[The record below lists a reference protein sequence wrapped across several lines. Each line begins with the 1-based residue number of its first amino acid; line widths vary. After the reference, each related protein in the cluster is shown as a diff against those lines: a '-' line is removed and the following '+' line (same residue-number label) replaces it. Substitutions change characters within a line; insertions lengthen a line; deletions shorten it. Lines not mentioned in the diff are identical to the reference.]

1 MNTYTVY
8 LEGRGL
14 SLRNKYDDNLKDTD
28 VYCLFAD
35 IMNSFLL
42 TFTKLGARPQEGQE
56 IVVVRE

>member
-28 VYCLFAD
+28 VYY
-35 IMNSFLL
+35 LL
-42 TFTKLGARPQEGQE
+42 RIYNELILLKFTKLGARPQEGQE
-56 IVVVRE
+56 IVCSP

>member
-28 VYCLFAD
+28 VYY
-35 IMNSFLL
+35 LL
-42 TFTKLGARPQEGQE
+42 R
-56 IVVVRE
+56 I